1 MANYY
6 LKNAYYDIYTID
18 NYFYETNKG
27 ILVVPRNNITIH
39 KYCHYGNTSGK
50 CRDYFEMASSG
61 VIHLLK
67 TLRDKYSLEY
77 DKLAEYAILWLSYKL
92 NMQTKRNFDNLN
104 DFYTNYIEKNKHY
117 NEKIK
122 GDGSLTYKEIIDKKK
137 DLMNMNI
144 KEISKFDIP
153 FYILFYLNYVFH
165 DEYLDCTGNSNL
177 AKRFAKEF
185 EELNKNSNNIE
196 ESLYNK
202 ILSTLSD
209 DYNKLK
215 NIYGNKKSCNFIA
228 LPKIE
233 PKKKPSENLAQN
245 PVENRVEGSG
255 KNSLESSVQPT
266 ALSPAEKS
274 GQIFGETPEVTSSSS
289 SILSTL
295 IPGLSVFSVIPVFL
309 GIAYKYSLFGVDK
322 LFQRQYIRKKLK
334 KIKKS
339 MKINI

>member
-6 LKNAYYDIYTID
+6 LKNAYGQLIVQRKYGPTHD
-18 NYFYETNKG
+18 
-27 ILVVPRNNITIH
+27 
-39 KYCHYGNTSGK
+39 YCHYENTSRK
-50 CRDYFEMASSG
+50 CRDYFELASSG
-61 VIHLLK
+61 LIHLLK

-92 NMQTKRNFDNLN
+92 NMQTKRNFNNLN
-104 DFYTNYIEKNKHY
+104 DFYTNYIENNKHY

-137 DLMNMNI
+137 DMMNMNI

-165 DEYLDCTGNSNL
+165 DEYLNCTYNSNL
-177 AKRFAKEF
+177 AKRFAKDF
-185 EELNKNSNNIE
+185 EELSKDSKNIE

-233 PKKKPSENLAQN
+233 PKKKPSENIAQN
-245 PVENRVEGSG
+245 RVENRVESPVENSRKDSGSNSLVNSG
-255 KNSLESSVQPT
+255 KGFEKLSVQ
-266 ALSPAEKS
+266 
-274 GQIFGETPEVTSSSS
+274 TPEVTSSSS

-295 IPGLSVFSVIPVFL
+295 IPGLSVVSVISVFL
-309 GIAYKYSLFGVDK
+309 GIAYKYSLFGIDK
-322 LFQRQYIRKKLK
+322 LFQRQYLRKKLK
-334 KIKKS
+334 KVKKK
-339 MKINI
+339 MKLNI